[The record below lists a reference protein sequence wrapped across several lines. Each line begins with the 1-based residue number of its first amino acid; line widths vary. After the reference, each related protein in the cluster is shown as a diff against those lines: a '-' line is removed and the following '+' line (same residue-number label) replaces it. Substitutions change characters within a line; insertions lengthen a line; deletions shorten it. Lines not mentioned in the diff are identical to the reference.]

1 MLTTKTNKIDISKD
15 KIDISKV
22 ESAVREII
30 FQRADPFDEMMDY
43 LKRLLGNRYSYAEM
57 NRIEDRVKEIFQ
69 RVDRFNEMM
78 DYLKND
84 LLKDKI

>member
-1 MLTTKTNKIDISKD
+1 MLTTKTN

-43 LKRLLGNRYSYAEM
+43 LKGLLGNRYSYAEM
-57 NRIEDRVKEIFQ
+57 NRIEDRVREIIFQ
-69 RVDRFNEMM
+69 RADPFDEMM